1 MPFLNSVEVEVLRLL
16 MGSSGY
22 LSEAEIS
29 RVLGISRGDVVGAL
43 ERLVSLGYRIEAV
56 PGRGFRFISVDDLST
71 VGERLAGLGTR
82 LGFAVHYLEECS
94 STQDVAESLVLRGA
108 PEGTVV
114 IAGRLASGRGRMG
127 RRWYAPEG
135 GIWMTLVL
143 RPKSVRVLQL
153 MSLAMGVAVAEAI
166 RSVLDV
172 DARVKW
178 PNDVLVEEK
187 KVAGILI
194 ECRVEAGSVH
204 HVLVGIGI
212 NVNNEIPE
220 DLRDTAISLREAVG
234 VPIPRPAILGEL
246 LKNIDRVYG
255 MLVEGMHRSVV
266 EMWKRVSSTI
276 GRMVRVVTPDGELV
290 GTAVDIGDDGSLI
303 VVDGGGVLHTISVG
317 DVLHLR
323 YPPAPWGKA

>member
-1 MPFLNSVEVEVLRLL
+1 MPCDWQGSGADRDLASGLCGMVGAKAMPFLNSVEVEVLRLL

-204 HVLVGIGI
+204 RRARRHRYKREQRDPRGSKGYRY
-212 NVNNEIPE
+212 IPE
-220 DLRDTAISLREAVG
+220 RGRWGPHPEACDTGGAAQEHRQGLRHA
-234 VPIPRPAILGEL
+234 
-246 LKNIDRVYG
+246 
-255 MLVEGMHRSVV
+255 
-266 EMWKRVSSTI
+266 
-276 GRMVRVVTPDGELV
+276 GRGY
-290 GTAVDIGDDGSLI
+290 A
-303 VVDGGGVLHTISVG
+303 
-317 DVLHLR
+317 
-323 YPPAPWGKA
+323 